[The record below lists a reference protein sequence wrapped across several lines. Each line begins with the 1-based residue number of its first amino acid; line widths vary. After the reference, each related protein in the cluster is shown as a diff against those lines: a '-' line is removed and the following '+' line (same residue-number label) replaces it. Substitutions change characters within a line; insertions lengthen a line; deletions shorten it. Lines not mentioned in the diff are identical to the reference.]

1 MKVQRVGV
9 RKGAN
14 EGADFVGILLL
25 VTGVLGER
33 LDPAE
38 GLLAAGHGLR
48 PEPVVHDQGV
58 LTPALLKESECFIP
72 GTPRLIGERP
82 PGGKRVGHVV
92 GCRQFLKRKIG
103 NDF

>member
-1 MKVQRVGV
+1 M

-14 EGADFVGILLL
+14 ERADFVGILLL

-38 GLLAAGHGLR
+38 GVLAAGHGLR
-48 PEPVVHDQGV
+48 PEPFVHDQGV

-72 GTPRLIGERP
+72 GRACLIGERYQ
-82 PGGKRVGHVV
+82 GGKCVGHVV
-92 GCRQFLKRKIG
+92 GCRQLLKRQMG
-103 NDF
+103 NVF